1 MPTSSE
7 RKMLSR
13 NEALKE
19 LNDLACILVHV
30 CHVMLCIS
38 NKYLII
44 KISRNS
50 IIGLHSR
57 ESSLGIICLIFLQ

>member
-1 MPTSSE
+1 MPTSNE
-7 RKMLSR
+7 RKMLSS

-19 LNDLACILVHV
+19 LNDLEIILVHV

-44 KISRNS
+44 KISRNL
-50 IIGLHSR
+50 IIRLYARG
-57 ESSLGIICLIFLQ
+57 SSLGII